1 MNLQYL
7 IQLIDKKIQ
16 LSNRQIEEL
25 ISTYEIKHYS
35 DKKQPLEREETSI
48 IRINN
53 REFEI
58 KIRKTL
64 ETNYYTQPVEIGQF

>member
-64 ETNYYTQPVEIGQF
+64 ETNYYTQPVEIG